1 MHRAAQAAVEAGL
14 AGEDLGEGTE
24 EDEVL
29 GEVLRVLVVD
39 LLGVGQGLATEEA
52 LHDALK
58 ARLVHL
64 VHGRV
69 ALGEDLAVGA
79 VRAED
84 EVIGRQ
90 HVALADVGALLADA
104 EVGGAAVVV
113 LDALPGT
120 GLLDGVEHRLEG
132 AHDDH
137 VVEHL
142 DHALFAVAGDLG
154 VTVEGVLVDGDLGEL
169 HVPGA
174 THLIGVDDERLS
186 HFSTLP

>member
-1 MHRAAQAAVEAGL
+1 MHRTAQAAVEARL
-14 AGEDLGEGTE
+14 AGEDLCEGAE

-29 GEVLRVLVVD
+29 GQILRVLVVD
-39 LLGVGQGLATEEA
+39 LLSVGEGLAAEEA
-52 LHDALK
+52 LHDALEL
-58 ARLVHL
+58 ALVHL

-69 ALGEDLAVGA
+69 ALGEDLAVRA

-84 EVIGRQ
+84 EVIGGE
-90 HVALADVGALLADA
+90 HKALTDVGALLADT

-113 LDALPGT
+113 LDTLPLA

-142 DHALFAVAGDLG
+142 DHAFFAVAGDLG
-154 VTVEGVLVDGDLGEL
+154 LAVEGVLVDGHVGER

-174 THLIGVDDERLS
+174 THLIGVDDKRLS
-186 HFSTLP
+186 HCSTLP